1 MSAAI
6 EKGIPLPPRE
16 TELPNH
22 LYSPDIPSSPLFR
35 SLPLGSPSGFGFSP
49 DHRVWGMVVAAFGIA
64 GLCHWFIA
72 GKDDWARQRVMD
84 EEMHQAYVEYL
95 KALASA
101 SASADGPKA

>member
-1 MSAAI
+1 
-6 EKGIPLPPRE
+6 
-16 TELPNH
+16 
-22 LYSPDIPSSPLFR
+22 
-35 SLPLGSPSGFGFSP
+35 
-49 DHRVWGMVVAAFGIA
+49 MVVAAFGIA